1 MSEIIETLQS
11 EINLSYIIATQ
22 KRELENNKTA
32 LRDHFAYDRKI
43 FDFMFSKLSEEDRQ
57 FVLQLKK
64 EQKKIL

>member
-43 FDFMFSKLSEEDRQ
+43 FDFMFSFEMSLDFE
-57 FVLQLKK
+57 
-64 EQKKIL
+64 